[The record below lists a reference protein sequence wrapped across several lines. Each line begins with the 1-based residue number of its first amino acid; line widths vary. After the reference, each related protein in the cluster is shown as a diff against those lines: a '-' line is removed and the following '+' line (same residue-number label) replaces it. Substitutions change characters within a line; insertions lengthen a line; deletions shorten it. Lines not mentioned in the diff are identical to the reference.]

1 MEEIRGKAF
10 RAQTVRLDGK
20 LFVNC
25 DFENCLLTYGG
36 ATCEWENTRFSNCQV
51 VLDGAANN
59 TLHILRTMGFEV
71 TPPDAARTSHSQNSF
86 KID

>member
-1 MEEIRGKAF
+1 MEEIRGEAF

-36 ATCEWENTRFSNCQV
+36 AKCEW
-51 VLDGAANN
+51 
-59 TLHILRTMGFEV
+59 
-71 TPPDAARTSHSQNSF
+71 
-86 KID
+86 